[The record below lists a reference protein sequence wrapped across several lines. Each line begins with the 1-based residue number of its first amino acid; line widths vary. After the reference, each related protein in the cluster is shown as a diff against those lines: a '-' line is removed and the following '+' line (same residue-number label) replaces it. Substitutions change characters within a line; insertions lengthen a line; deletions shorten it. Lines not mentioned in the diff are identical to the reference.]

1 MHGSTGDADAGLLE
15 EIGQVGRDRPVMQ
28 VGEEP
33 RKHQTVTDGQISL
46 KRGSWNDWRMDGRDS
61 WPMLPAM
68 EVEKEMFDGVWCAG
82 RCPGAK
88 GRCRRHSGSSWFEG
102 RAESPPA
109 WSMTLPQAYGS

>member
-68 EVEKEMFDGVWCAG
+68 DVEKETFDGVWSKVDAREPRG
-82 RCPGAK
+82 GVEGTRGHPGS
-88 GRCRRHSGSSWFEG
+88 RDEL
-102 RAESPPA
+102 RAH
-109 WSMTLPQAYGS
+109 LPGV